1 MTCPVTDNNI
11 RWIFNY
17 KKATAEQ
24 WMKFSEATSKFS
36 TDNHLDIFNIESGYD
51 AINKLWG
58 SIQQGITSAAKKYL
72 PNSQYKK
79 SIRNPKPDY
88 LVEAYSHLRVSSR
101 SVMKFSSKYM
111 HNHTLPS
118 PTS

>member
-1 MTCPVTDNNI
+1 V

-17 KKATAEQ
+17 KKATTEQ
-24 WMKFSEATSKFS
+24 WRKFSEATSKFS
-36 TDNHLDIFNIESGYD
+36 SDNYLDVFTVESGYD

-58 SIQQGITSAAKKYL
+58 LIQQGITSAAKKHL

-88 LVEAYSHLRVSSR
+88 LVEAYSHLRMSSHN
-101 SVMKFSSKYM
+101 VMKFSSKHM
-111 HNHTLPS
+111 RNHTLPS
-118 PTS
+118 QHLGR